1 VVGVGT
7 NLVTCPLQPSLG
19 CVYKVGVAAA
29 LCPAWRVGL
38 SGLFQGHCCEANIIE
53 AQNGLG
59 WKGPSKIVSFQ
70 PPAMGRDPFHQ
81 PRVLQALSSLALNPA
96 REGAATAS
104 LGNLGQ
110 GLTTLMVKKFFLI
123 SNLNLPSFSLEP
135 SPLVP
140 SPHALVTS
148 PSPALSLSPPATQ
161 RSQ

>member
-1 VVGVGT
+1 MVGVGT

-110 GLTTLMVKKFFLI
+110 GLTTLMVKKFFLMFRR
-123 SNLNLPSFSLEP
+123 NFLCLSLCP
-135 SPLVP
+135 LPLV
-140 SPHALVTS
+140 
-148 PSPALSLSPPATQ
+148 LSLGTTEKSLAP
-161 RSQ
+161 SS